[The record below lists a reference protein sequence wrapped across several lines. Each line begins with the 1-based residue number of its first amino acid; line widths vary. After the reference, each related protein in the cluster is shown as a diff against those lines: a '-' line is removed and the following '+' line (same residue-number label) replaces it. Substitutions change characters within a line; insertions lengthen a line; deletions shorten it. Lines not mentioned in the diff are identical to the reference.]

1 MNLIPRND
9 YLSSTFDI
17 FDTSFFKDTNIM
29 KSDIYEQNDNYVLEI
44 DLPGFDKENVSID
57 YHNEYLT
64 IKAVKNDNHDEN
76 DKYIKKERFYGE
88 YKRTFYIGNL
98 DESNI
103 KANYNNGVLKITF
116 PKEDVKKETKKQILI
131 D

>member
-9 YLSSTFDI
+9 YLSSAFDI
-17 FDTSFFKDTNIM
+17 FDTSLFKDTNIM
-29 KSDIYEQNDNYVLEI
+29 KSDIYEQNENYVLEI

-64 IKAVKNDNHDEN
+64 IKAVKNENHDEN

>member
-9 YLSSTFDI
+9 YLSSAFDI

-29 KSDIYEQNDNYVLEI
+29 KSDIYEQNENYVLEI

-64 IKAVKNDNHDEN
+64 IKAVKKDNHDEN

-103 KANYNNGVLKITF
+103 KANYNNGVLKIAF
-116 PKEDVKKETKKQILI
+116 PKEDVKKETEKQILI

>member
-1 MNLIPRND
+1 MNFIPRND
-9 YLSSTFDI
+9 YLSSAFDI

-29 KSDIYEQNDNYVLEI
+29 KSDIYEQNENYVLEI

-64 IKAVKNDNHDEN
+64 IKAVKNENHDEN

>member
-9 YLSSTFDI
+9 YLSSAFDI

-29 KSDIYEQNDNYVLEI
+29 KSDIYEQNENYVLEI

-57 YHNEYLT
+57 YHNEYLI
-64 IKAVKNDNHDEN
+64 IKVVKKDNHDEN

-116 PKEDVKKETKKQILI
+116 PKEELKKESKKQILI

>member
-9 YLSSTFDI
+9 YLSSAFDI

-29 KSDIYEQNDNYVLEI
+29 KSDIYEQNNNYVLEI
-44 DLPGFDKENVSID
+44 DLPGFDKENVNID

-64 IKAVKNDNHDEN
+64 IKAIKNANNEEN

-116 PKEDVKKETKKQILI
+116 PKEEVNKESKKQILI

>member
-9 YLSSTFDI
+9 YLSSAFDI

-29 KSDIYEQNDNYVLEI
+29 KSDIYEQNENYVLEI

>member
-9 YLSSTFDI
+9 YLSSAFDI

-29 KSDIYEQNDNYVLEI
+29 KSDIYEQNENYVLEI

-76 DKYIKKERFYGE
+76 DKYIKKERFYGG

-116 PKEDVKKETKKQILI
+116 PKEELKKESKKQILI

>member
-9 YLSSTFDI
+9 YLSSAFDI

-64 IKAVKNDNHDEN
+64 IKVVKNENHDEN

-98 DESNI
+98 DESTI

>member
-9 YLSSTFDI
+9 YLSSAFDI
-17 FDTSFFKDTNIM
+17 FDTYFFKDTNIM
-29 KSDIYEQNDNYVLEI
+29 KSDIYEQNENYVLEI

-116 PKEDVKKETKKQILI
+116 PKEDVKKETEKQILI